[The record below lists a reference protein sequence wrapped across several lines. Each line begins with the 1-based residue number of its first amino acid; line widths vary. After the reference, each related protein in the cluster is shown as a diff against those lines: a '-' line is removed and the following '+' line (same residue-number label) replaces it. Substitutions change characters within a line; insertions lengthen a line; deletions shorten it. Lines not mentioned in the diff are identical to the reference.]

1 MKITQE
7 FTQEFYVFLI
17 GFHHQELPYFLAQ
30 HNSSS
35 DNLEKTDEFL
45 ERYIIYQNW
54 SVKKKK
60 RQSEQTDTNKE
71 TESVINN
78 IPTNKSPRTDGFT
91 GKFYKTLKEELMPIL
106 LILL

>member
-1 MKITQE
+1 M
-7 FTQEFYVFLI
+7 LI
-17 GFHHQELPYFLAQ
+17 
-30 HNSSS
+30 
-35 DNLEKTDEFL
+35 
-45 ERYIIYQNW
+45 
-54 SVKKKK
+54 KK

-106 LILL
+106 LILLQNTDEGKYFQAHF